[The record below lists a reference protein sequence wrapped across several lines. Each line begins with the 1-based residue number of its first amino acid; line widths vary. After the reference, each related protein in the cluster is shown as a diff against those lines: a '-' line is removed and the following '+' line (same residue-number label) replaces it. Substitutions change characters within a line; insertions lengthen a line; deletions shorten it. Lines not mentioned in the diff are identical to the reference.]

1 MIPNIKLIVPMNRA
15 AFPIS
20 GIDFMRV
27 LTWRLILGL
36 ALIVRKGRSTL
47 RILSA
52 LRFTPRARSSIDLH

>member
-1 MIPNIKLIVPMNRA
+1 MPNIKLINPMNRA

-20 GIDFMRV
+20 GSDYTRV

-36 ALIVRKGRSTL
+36 ALIVRKGLSTL

-52 LRFTPRARSSIDLH
+52 LRFTPRLNSSIVLH